1 MYMERYQYWLKDP
14 YFDEETRRELESLT
28 DPKEIEDRFYMDL
41 EFGTGGLRGI
51 LGAGTNR
58 MNIYVVRKV
67 TQGLADYIGEHG
79 EEGKKRGVVIAY
91 DSRRFSACFAKE
103 AALVLAANGI
113 KAYLFK
119 ELRPTPELSY
129 AVRHLQAMAG
139 IVITA
144 SHNPKEYNGYKVYW
158 EDGGQVP
165 PKRAEE
171 ILNRIQSRRE
181 WVIHPLSEEEALD
194 KGLLQYIGEEVD
206 LAYLEEVKSLALY
219 PDLIKEKGHKLSIV
233 YTPLHGAAN
242 KLVNRALQ
250 ELGFSS
256 LFTVPEQ
263 EAPDSEFSTVPY
275 PNPEDISTF
284 QLARK
289 YGQERDAQLLI
300 GTDPDGDR
308 LGALCRTSEG
318 DYQPLT
324 GNQVGVIMLYYLLT
338 QKRKLGILP
347 DNAVVIKTVAS
358 TDLADIMV
366 KDFGVA
372 VENVLTGFKFIAEKE
387 KEMEEAGTGDF
398 QFGFEESCGYLAGHF
413 VRDKDSVIGSLL
425 LAEATLYYQEI
436 EGKNLFQVL
445 KEIYEKYGY
454 FDDDQLSL
462 TLKGKEGK
470 EQMERIMANLRAQ
483 EITTLGGVPISHVDD
498 YLSQKG
504 KSLMGNKE
512 EYPLTLPPSNVL
524 RYSFVG
530 GGFVMARPSGTEPK
544 IKFYFNLKAPSPQEF
559 PVLLD
564 RVKSELQE
572 YIKISEQI

>member
-1 MYMERYQYWLKDP
+1 
-14 YFDEETRRELESLT
+14 S
-28 DPKEIEDRFYMDL
+28 
-41 EFGTGGLRGI
+41 
-51 LGAGTNR
+51 
-58 MNIYVVRKV
+58 
-67 TQGLADYIGEHG
+67 
-79 EEGKKRGVVIAY
+79 
-91 DSRRFSACFAKE
+91 CFAKE

-113 KAYLFK
+113 RAYLFK

-129 AVRHLQAMAG
+129 AVRHLHAIAG

-171 ILNRIQSRRE
+171 ILQRIQSRHE
-181 WVIHPLSEEEALD
+181 WVIYPLKEEEALS

-206 LAYLEEVKSLALY
+206 QAYLKDVKSLALY
-219 PDLIKEKGHKLSIV
+219 PDLIREKGDKLSIV

-242 KLVNRALQ
+242 MLVYRALQ

-263 EAPDSEFSTVPY
+263 EEPDSEFSTVPY

-284 QLARK
+284 ELARK
-289 YGQERDAQLLI
+289 YGMKRDAQLLI

-308 LGALCRTSEG
+308 LGALCRTPEG
-318 DYQPLT
+318 DYKPLS
-324 GNQVGVIMLYYLLT
+324 GNQVGIIMLYYLLS
-338 QKRKLGILP
+338 QKKKLGILP
-347 DNAVVIKTVAS
+347 KDAVVIKTVAS
-358 TDLADIMV
+358 TDLADVIV

-387 KEMEEAGTGDF
+387 KEMEEEGTGDF

-413 VRDKDSVIGSLL
+413 VRDKDSIIGSLL

-436 EGKNLFQVL
+436 EGKDLFQVL
-445 KEIYEKYGY
+445 EEIYGKYGY
-454 FDDDQLSL
+454 FGDDLVSI
-462 TLKGKEGK
+462 TLEGKEGR
-470 EQMERIMANLRAQ
+470 EQMEKIMANLREQ
-483 EITTLGGVPISHVDD
+483 EVTSLGGMPVSHVDD
-498 YLSQKG
+498 YLIQKG
-504 KSLMGNKE
+504 KNIIGNKK
-512 EYPLTLPPSNVL
+512 EYSLTLPPSNVL

-544 IKFYFNLKAPSPQEF
+544 IKFYFNLKVSNPQGF
-559 PVLLD
+559 PGLLS
-564 RVKSELQE
+564 RVKSDLRE
-572 YIKISEQI
+572 YIKLPEYVKI